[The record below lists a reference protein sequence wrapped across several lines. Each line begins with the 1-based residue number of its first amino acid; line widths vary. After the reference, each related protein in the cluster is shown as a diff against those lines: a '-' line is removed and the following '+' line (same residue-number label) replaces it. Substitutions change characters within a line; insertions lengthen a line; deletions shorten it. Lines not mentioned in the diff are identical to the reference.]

1 MPSDPN
7 PAPEAEL
14 FSQRDIREEVMRA
27 QGAGGQHVNKTE
39 SAVRITHVP
48 TGISVSMQDSRS
60 QHENRRL
67 AYTILRARLLDR
79 RIQQQIAE
87 RKASRLAQ
95 VSGSDRSD
103 KIRTYNYQQDR
114 VTDHR
119 VPVSVSNLEDVVA
132 GGSALDNLM
141 ELVKEAD
148 EEDRLDA
155 LLAA

>member
-141 ELVKEAD
+141 ELVREAD

-155 LLAA
+155 LLAE

>member
-132 GGSALDNLM
+132 GGAALDNLM
-141 ELVKEAD
+141 ELVREAD

-155 LLAA
+155 LLAD

>member
-1 MPSDPN
+1 
-7 PAPEAEL
+7 
-14 FSQRDIREEVMRA
+14 MRA

-155 LLAA
+155 LLAD